1 MVVVVLRGGVVVV
14 VGCGVVAEAGAGVR
28 MTKGL
33 GVDMAKRIGAA
44 NMLGAAVRGGDP
56 DFVVAGSGAA
66 NRLGVAV
73 RGGDPDFVVAG
84 SGAANRSGVAVTDH
98 PPGCVATAP
107 LLTAKPV
114 IPTKEA
120 ATISPATGYL
130 FAKSARN
137 SGCRVVACIAL
148 GGQPEVALGH
158 RGVGA
163 GQQGADLTQRV
174 VPTDAVAHRVEV
186 GPCHRSPDG
195 VGTLVFGR
203 QAHSFSARWTMST
216 VRLDPDPDPDLRGHP
231 ALRPRQ
237 DPLARQQVGHVPVED
252 GR

>member
-1 MVVVVLRGGVVVV
+1 VGGGVVVVLGGGVVVV
-14 VGCGVVAEAGAGVR
+14 VGCGVVAEAGVGVR

-44 NMLGAAVRGGDP
+44 NMLGA
-56 DFVVAGSGAA
+56 
-66 NRLGVAV
+66 AV

-120 ATISPATGYL
+120 ATISATGYL

-137 SGCRVVACIAL
+137 SGCRAVLTPGVVHCWPSQYRFRPS
-148 GGQPEVALGH
+148 GCEYQP
-158 RGVGA
+158 A
-163 GQQGADLTQRV
+163 G
-174 VPTDAVAHRVEV
+174 
-186 GPCHRSPDG
+186 SPM
-195 VGTLVFGR
+195 TPPER
-203 QAHSFSARWTMST
+203 
-216 VRLDPDPDPDLRGHP
+216 
-231 ALRPRQ
+231 
-237 DPLARQQVGHVPVED
+237 
-252 GR
+252 